1 MHVAID
7 ARLVHYTRAGIGE
20 YTLRLTRALAEAYP
34 ADHFTLLQDFR
45 DTSPAVTANN
55 ITIAKSRVPSHHR
68 LEQYFLPLVV
78 NGLGADV
85 FHSPDFIPPLHVHAA
100 AR

>member
-20 YTLRLTRALAEAYP
+20 YTLRLTRALAAAYT
-34 ADHFTLLQDFR
+34 ADRFTLLQDSR

-55 ITIAKSRVPSHHR
+55 VAIAKSRVPSHHR
-68 LEQYFLPLVV
+68 LEQYLLPWL
-78 NGLGADV
+78 
-85 FHSPDFIPPLHVHAA
+85 
-100 AR
+100 